1 VQRGGPVGPVAL
13 ARVGAVPEQHL
24 DAGQVA
30 ALGGQVEQRPGPAA
44 RGDLR
49 RAWMGVEQA
58 CELARHLAGWRR
70 QPGARA
76 RQPPATVESPH
87 G

>member
-1 VQRGGPVGPVAL
+1 MQRGGPVGPVAL

-49 RAWMGVEQA
+49 RAGMGVEQA
-58 CELARHLAGWRR
+58 CELASVTSPGGVDNQAPGRVNHRR
-70 QPGARA
+70 P
-76 RQPPATVESPH
+76 
-87 G
+87 

>member
-1 VQRGGPVGPVAL
+1 MQRGGPVGPVAL

-58 CELARHLAGWRR
+58 CELASVTSPGGVDNQAPGRVNHRR
-70 QPGARA
+70 P
-76 RQPPATVESPH
+76 
-87 G
+87 